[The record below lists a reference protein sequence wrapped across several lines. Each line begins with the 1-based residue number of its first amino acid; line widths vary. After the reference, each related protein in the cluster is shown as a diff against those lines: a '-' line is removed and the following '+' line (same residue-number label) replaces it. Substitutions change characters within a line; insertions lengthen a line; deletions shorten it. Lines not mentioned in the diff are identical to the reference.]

1 MIGTL
6 LKMQAYKH
14 APRATFAALNPKK
27 SAQVAH
33 MKYDL
38 RHAYAPRLTAV
49 GAALIAMPVGF
60 LIGKAL
66 TGRKTGSTRQS
77 YGASTGPLGTST
89 PGASRVDPAIH

>member
-6 LKMQAYKH
+6 LKMEAYKH

-38 RHAYAPRLTAV
+38 KHAYAPRLTAV
-49 GAALIAMPVGF
+49 GAALLAMPVGY

-66 TGRKTGSTRQS
+66 TSRKSNGVHHMEADRATGWTS
-77 YGASTGPLGTST
+77 GASPL
-89 PGASRVDPAIH
+89 DPALH

>member
-6 LKMQAYKH
+6 LKMEAYKH

-38 RHAYAPRLTAV
+38 KHAYAPRLTAV
-49 GAALIAMPVGF
+49 GAALLAFRCSWLQRHSRSGKPVARPHTAGGVAGNVGC
-60 LIGKAL
+60 L
-66 TGRKTGSTRQS
+66 
-77 YGASTGPLGTST
+77 
-89 PGASRVDPAIH
+89 PAPV

>member
-6 LKMQAYKH
+6 LKMEAYKH
-14 APRATFAALNPKK
+14 APRATFAALNPKQ
-27 SAQVAH
+27 SARVAH

-60 LIGKAL
+60 LIGKML
-66 TGRKTGSTRQS
+66 TGRHNGHRASPERSESARPSTA
-77 YGASTGPLGTST
+77 GASPL
-89 PGASRVDPAIH
+89 DPAVH

>member
-6 LKMQAYKH
+6 LKMEAYKH

-27 SAQVAH
+27 SARVAH

-38 RHAYAPRLTAV
+38 KHAYAPRLTAV

-60 LIGKAL
+60 LIGKML
-66 TGRKTGSTRQS
+66 TGRHNGHSKAAPQP
-77 YGASTGPLGTST
+77 A
-89 PGASRVDPAIH
+89 ASRGTAGVSPVDPAIH

>member
-6 LKMQAYKH
+6 LKMEAYKH

-49 GAALIAMPVGF
+49 GAALLAMPVGF

-66 TGRKTGSTRQS
+66 TGRKSNGVHHTETDRAPGW
-77 YGASTGPLGTST
+77 T
-89 PGASRVDPAIH
+89 PGASPLDPAIH

>member
-6 LKMQAYKH
+6 LKMEAYKH

-27 SAQVAH
+27 SARVAH

-38 RHAYAPRLTAV
+38 KHAYAPRLTAV

-60 LIGKAL
+60 LIGKML
-66 TGRKTGSTRQS
+66 TGRHNGHGKAMPETSGSAP
-77 YGASTGPLGTST
+77 GWT
-89 PGASRVDPAIH
+89 PGASPLDPAIH